1 MSVFEVCEDG
11 EPAVV
16 VGSLAGDSDGLGRRG
31 WIVGAF
37 FDEHDVRHCLDLEV
51 KYGQFRRGEDPNH
64 PAKVSSTT
72 EFTLI
77 LSGAVR
83 AQVGG
88 REVILSQGDY
98 VLIHPEIPNNVVLE
112 VLQDATVLTVKAPSD
127 PTAKRVLHASE
138 HHDDGEHR

>member
-1 MSVFEVCEDG
+1 VAVFEVCEGG
-11 EPAVV
+11 EPAAV
-16 VGSLAGDSDGLGRRG
+16 VGSLAADADTLGRRG

-37 FDEHDVRHCLDLEV
+37 FDKHDMRHCRDLEV
-51 KYGQFRRGEDPNH
+51 KYGQFRQGEDPNH

-72 EFTLI
+72 EFTMI
-77 LSGAVR
+77 LSGSVR
-83 AQVGG
+83 ARIGV

-127 PTAKRVLHASE
+127 PGAKRVLTCGE
-138 HHDDGEHR
+138 HHDDGEQR

>member
-1 MSVFEVCEDG
+1 MAVFDACEDSG
-11 EPAVV
+11 STVV
-16 VGSLAGDSDGLGRRG
+16 VGSLSADADALGRRG

-37 FDEHDVRHCLDLEV
+37 FDEHDVRHCRDLEV
-51 KYGQFRRGEDPNH
+51 KYGRFRQGEDPNH

-98 VLIHPEIPNNVVLE
+98 VLIHPGIPNNVVLE
-112 VLQDATVLTVKAPSD
+112 VLQDTTALTVKAPSD
-127 PTAKRVLHASE
+127 PTAKRVLPASG
-138 HHDDGEHR
+138 HHEDGEPR